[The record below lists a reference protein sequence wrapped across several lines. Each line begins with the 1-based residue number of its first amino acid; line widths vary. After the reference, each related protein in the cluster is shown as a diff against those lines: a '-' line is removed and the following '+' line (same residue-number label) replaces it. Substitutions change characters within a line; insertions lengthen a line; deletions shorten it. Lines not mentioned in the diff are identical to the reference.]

1 MKAVT
6 AIQKKEKQKEQEKIV
21 GQHMAKAECPENCFR
36 YMYTYRHAHLGFFW
50 KLRGIP
56 VSSTVK
62 AQRELN

>member
-36 YMYTYRHAHLGFFW
+36 YMYTYRHAHLGLF
-50 KLRGIP
+50 
-56 VSSTVK
+56 
-62 AQRELN
+62 